1 MLGLFFLLTVY
12 DIAAFAILVFESKF
26 NPSSINAVVSSSNS
40 INSKTLVSTGTKT
53 CHIDINGSSE
63 LLVVG
68 VNFSI
73 LTVTVTSS
81 PGLTS
86 VLSVVTDNVISLS
99 FSSAFALTD
108 ESRIPLYIVTA
119 NTNAMTAAKILFFM
133 YFPPAHSFCTYIGAK
148 KSYHYIF
155 KKSILCLKHFN

>member
-1 MLGLFFLLTVY
+1 MLY
-12 DIAAFAILVFESKF
+12 DITAFAISTAESKL
-26 NPSSINAVVSSSNS
+26 NPSSINVVESSSNPT
-40 INSKTLVSTGTKT
+40 NSKTLVSTGTKT
-53 CHIDINGSSE
+53 CHIDINGLSE

-133 YFPPAHSFCTYIGAK
+133 YFPPAHLFCTYIGAI

-155 KKSILCLKHFN
+155 KKSIYI